1 LVTDMIWF
9 VSCNP
14 FVTLI
19 YFLAVTALSAVY
31 NNPLHTALTLV
42 SAVVMF
48 ILCGGRKKAAFGFFM
63 IFLLT
68 FIVNPIISKKGAT
81 PLIFIG
87 SDPITLEAIVYGLN
101 SASLIA
107 AILFLFYCFTDM
119 TNSEKLMY
127 MLSPFSASF
136 ALTVSAVLRF
146 FPLYVRQAEQISEQ
160 QTAAG
165 VQGGGSI
172 PEKLRY
178 GGRIFSALS
187 TWALENGIV
196 TADAMACRGY
206 GTGRRSFYFA
216 YGFKKSDG
224 VFLSLELLLIAGVV
238 LPSFFTTCTYNY
250 YPDLVFPT
258 VNVLFI
264 TSVACYALLVFLPI
278 IFEITDRIKWK
289 YLQSK
294 I

>member
-1 LVTDMIWF
+1 MIWF
-9 VSCNP
+9 KSCNP
-14 FVTLI
+14 YITLL
-19 YFLAVTALSAVY
+19 YFLSVTALSAVY
-31 NNPLHTALTLV
+31 NNPLYTAVTLA
-42 SAVVMF
+42 SALCMF
-48 ILCGGRKKAAFGFFM
+48 IMCRGRGKTAFGFFM

-87 SDPITLEAIVYGLN
+87 SDPITLEALIYGLN

-107 AILFLFYCFTDM
+107 AVLFLFYCFTDI
-119 TNSEKLMY
+119 TDSEKLMY

-165 VQGGGSI
+165 VRGGGSI
-172 PEKLRY
+172 PERVRY

-196 TADAMACRGY
+196 TADSMECRGY
-206 GTGRRSFYFA
+206 GTGRRSFYSA

-224 VFLSLELLLIAGVV
+224 AFLLTEILLIAGAVI
-238 LPSFFTTCTYNY
+238 PSFFTSCTYEY
-250 YPDLVFPT
+250 YPGLRFPE
-258 VNVLFI
+258 VNALFI
-264 TSVACYALLVFLPI
+264 TSASCYALLVFLPL
-278 IFEITDRIKWK
+278 IFEITDIIKWK
-289 YLQSK
+289 FLLSK